1 MRLEK
6 HGARDCPELQPKI
19 KRVLMRS
26 LLVATLLL
34 ACLAGEGRADVRS
47 LTVQVAAE
55 QGVPSGVALAL
66 VRRES
71 GFNVRAVGRA
81 GEIGLVQIKLATAR
95 AMGFTGTRAQLFE
108 PRTNLT
114 FGMKYAR
121 LAIRC
126 GGIHLYQR
134 GTGRCR

>member
-1 MRLEK
+1 MRR
-6 HGARDCPELQPKI
+6 AI
-19 KRVLMRS
+19 AVFFAVLAYVFVGWI
-26 LLVATLLL
+26 VAATMV
-34 ACLAGEGRADVRS
+34 RADVRS

-55 QGVPSGVALAL
+55 QGVPSGIALAL

-95 AMGFTGTRAQLFE
+95 AMGFQGTREQLFE

>member
-1 MRLEK
+1 MRR
-6 HGARDCPELQPKI
+6 AI
-19 KRVLMRS
+19 AA
-26 LLVATLLL
+26 ATLLL
-34 ACLAGEGRADVRS
+34 VFAGGARADVRS
-47 LTVQVAAE
+47 LVTQVAAE
-55 QGVPSGVALAL
+55 QGVPSAVALAL

-81 GEIGLVQIKLATAR
+81 GEIGLAQIKLATAR